1 MKQVFI
7 AIVLLFSYSFIHA
20 QQMKDPQAPY
30 LRTKAIPEFKILQTD
45 SSWFTKDQIP
55 KNKAVVMIYFSPECG
70 HCQITSQQIV
80 SDMDNLKNIFFIF
93 ASYHAVDALKS
104 FAHTYKLDQYTNIR
118 LGRDPAYFIP
128 SFYQVKSTPFMAVY
142 GKDGKLIQAYEKGT
156 DPETILQ
163 LLKNTKQ
170 L

>member
-1 MKQVFI
+1 MKQFFLAGVF
-7 AIVLLFSYSFIHA
+7 LLFYSFLQA
-20 QQMKDPQAPY
+20 QEMKDPQPPY

-55 KNKAVVMIYFSPECG
+55 KNKAVVMIYFSPDCG

-93 ASYHAVDALKS
+93 ASYHAVDAIKS
-104 FAHTYKLDQYTNIR
+104 FAHTYKLDQYSNVR

-128 SFYQVKSTPFMAVY
+128 SFYVVKSTPFMAVY
-142 GKDGKLIQAYEKGT
+142 GKNGKLLQAYDKGT

-163 LLKNTKQ
+163 LLKKTKQ